1 MVLLIFIKCVS
12 IFFRKPGSRLQVLD
26 GQLLPVDS
34 SRILSR
40 RFRKV
45 KMQKKDDK
53 PVRIKPTKGYKD
65 PDPNKA
71 LTTIIA
77 EFLDKRSESSR
88 NITKKN

>member
-1 MVLLIFIKCVS
+1 
-12 IFFRKPGSRLQVLD
+12 
-26 GQLLPVDS
+26 
-34 SRILSR
+34 
-40 RFRKV
+40 
-45 KMQKKDDK
+45 MQKKDDK